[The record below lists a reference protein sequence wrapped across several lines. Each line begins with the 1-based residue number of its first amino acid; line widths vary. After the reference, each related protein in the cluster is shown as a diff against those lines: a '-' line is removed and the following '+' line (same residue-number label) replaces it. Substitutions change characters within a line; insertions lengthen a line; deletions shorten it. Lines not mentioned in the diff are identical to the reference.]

1 MTIFPRSGVGEKNC
15 RRFGQCYLRSISVID
30 QIRGMPLH
38 EKLLTMEA
46 LWEDLAG
53 REEDVEV
60 PEWHKDVLDHRERLL
75 AEGKAHS
82 IGWEQAKKE
91 VMDSNRC

>member
-1 MTIFPRSGVGEKNC
+1 
-15 RRFGQCYLRSISVID
+15 
-30 QIRGMPLH
+30 
-38 EKLLTMEA
+38 MEA

-75 AEGKAHS
+75 AEGKAHF
-82 IGWEQAKKE
+82 IDWEQAKKE
-91 VMDSNRC
+91 IMDSIRC

>member
-1 MTIFPRSGVGEKNC
+1 M
-15 RRFGQCYLRSISVID
+15 SVID

-53 REEDVEV
+53 SEEDVEV

-75 AEGKAHS
+75 AEGKAHF
-82 IGWEQAKKE
+82 IDWEQAKKE
-91 VMDSNRC
+91 IMDSIRC